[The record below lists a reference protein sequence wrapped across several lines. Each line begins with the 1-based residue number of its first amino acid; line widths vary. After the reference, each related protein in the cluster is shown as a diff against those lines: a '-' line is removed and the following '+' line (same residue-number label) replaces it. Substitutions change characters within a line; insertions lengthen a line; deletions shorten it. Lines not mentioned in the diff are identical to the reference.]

1 MEKKESIENTAI
13 HWASHYLPPRL
24 LRMDLLPCG
33 HDGYGHN
40 GYYSDYR
47 SLYP

>member
-1 MEKKESIENTAI
+1 MEKKESIENTAV

-24 LRMDLLPCG
+24 LRMDFLPCG